1 MSDNSKKT
9 WNTKYGA
16 RRVRQEAPVLAE
28 AIAAAQGLSDNI
40 DEQAD
45 IAASLMGLPRE
56 QVHAELLK
64 MAPRSKDIV
73 RTVAFTGPASAPRT
87 FVVERKTTR
96 RIIPAANRTTRSV
109 SA

>member
-1 MSDNSKKT
+1 MSKNNKET
-9 WNTKYGA
+9 WNTKYGT
-16 RRVRQEAPVLAE
+16 RRVRREEPVLAE
-28 AIAAAQGLSDNI
+28 AIAAAQGLSDDI

-45 IAASLMGLPRE
+45 IAASLMGLPRD

-64 MAPRSKDIV
+64 SAPRSKDIV
-73 RTVAFTGPASAPRT
+73 RTVSFTGPPSAPRT

-96 RIIPAANRTTRSV
+96 RVIPAANRITRSA